1 MMSPM
6 TDHLPARTTDRL
18 MILVAAFL
26 FSTGGAAVKACS
38 LTGWQVASLRSG
50 IAAVT
55 LLLVFPA
62 ARRGWTWR
70 TWLVGTAYAGTMIS
84 YVVAN
89 KLTTAANAIFLQST
103 APLYI
108 LLFSPFLLKESVRR
122 RDIVF
127 MSVLAIG
134 MSFFFVGAQPQSTTA
149 SDPMRGNLVAAL
161 TGICWALTIL
171 GLRWLGRAS
180 TGKAAGSTAA
190 SAVACGNVIA
200 CLAAMPFALPFG
212 HPSATDWA
220 VVGFLGV
227 FQIAVAYIF
236 MVGGM
241 SRVGAFEGSLLLL
254 LEPVLSPLWAWLVH
268 GEQPSFWANLGGA
281 VIISAT
287 AVFTLL
293 GRGKPPT
300 VDTLE
305 N

>member
-1 MMSPM
+1 M

-18 MILVAAFL
+18 MILTAAFL

-55 LLLVFPA
+55 LLLILPA

-70 TWLVGTAYAGTMIS
+70 TWLVGAAYAGTMIT

-108 LLFSPFLLKESVRR
+108 LLFSPMLLKEAIRR
-122 RDIVF
+122 RDVVF
-127 MSVLAIG
+127 MCVLAIG
-134 MSFFFVGAQPQSTTA
+134 MSFFFVGFQPESATA
-149 SDPMRGNLVAAL
+149 PDPMRGNLVATA
-161 TGICWALTIL
+161 TGLCWALTIL

-180 TGKAAGSTAA
+180 HNQAAGSTAA

-200 CLAAMPFALPFG
+200 CLATVPFAIPLG
-212 HPSATDWA
+212 HPSTTDWA
-220 VVGFLGV
+220 VVTFLGV
-227 FQIAVAYIF
+227 FQIAVAYVF

-241 SRVGAFEGSLLLL
+241 QRVGAFEGSLLLL
-254 LEPVLSPLWAWLVH
+254 LEPILSPLWAWLVH
-268 GEQPSFWANLGGA
+268 GERPTFWASFAG
-281 VIISAT
+281 VIIISGT

-293 GRGKPPT
+293 GRRKQASTG
-300 VDTLE
+300 TLE

>member
-6 TDHLPARTTDRL
+6 TEHLPARTTDRL

-50 IAAVT
+50 IAALT
-55 LLLVFPA
+55 LLLVLPA
-62 ARRGWTWR
+62 ARKHWTWR

-108 LLFSPFLLKESVRR
+108 LLFSPILLKESVRR

-127 MSVLAIG
+127 MGVLAVG
-134 MSFFFVGAQPQSTTA
+134 MSFFFVGAQPETVTA
-149 SDPMRGNLVAAL
+149 PNPIRGNLVAAA
-161 TGICWALTIL
+161 TGLCWALTIL

-180 TGKAAGSTAA
+180 NDEAAGSTAA

-200 CLAAMPFALPFG
+200 CFAAMPFALPFG
-212 HPSATDWA
+212 HPSATDWT
-220 VVGFLGV
+220 VVSFLGV

-241 SRVGAFEGSLLLL
+241 RRVGAFEGSLLLL
-254 LEPVLSPLWAWLVH
+254 LEPILSPLWAWLVH
-268 GEQPSFWANLGGA
+268 GEQPTFWASLGGA
-281 VIISAT
+281 LIISAT

-293 GRGKPPT
+293 GRGKPASSGTPG
-300 VDTLE
+300 

>member
-1 MMSPM
+1 MPSM
-6 TDHLPARTTDRL
+6 TDHLPARTSDRL

-55 LLLVFPA
+55 LVILLPA

-89 KLTTAANAIFLQST
+89 KLTTAANATFLQST

-108 LLFSPFLLKESVRR
+108 LLFGPILLDETIRR
-122 RDIVF
+122 RDIAF
-127 MSVLAIG
+127 MGILAVG
-134 MSFFFVGAQPQSTTA
+134 MSFFFVGVQPGLVTA
-149 SDPMRGNLVAAL
+149 PDPGAGNLVAAS
-161 TGICWALTIL
+161 TGIFWALTIL

-180 TGKAAGSTAA
+180 ANEVAGSTAA
-190 SAVACGNVIA
+190 SAVACGNAIA
-200 CLAAMPFALPFG
+200 CLAAMPFGLPLG
-212 HPSATDWA
+212 HPSTTDWA
-220 VVGFLGV
+220 VVVFLGV

-241 SRVGAFEGSLLLL
+241 RRVGAFEGSLLLL
-254 LEPVLSPLWAWLVH
+254 LEPILSPFWAWLVH
-268 GEQPSFWANLGGA
+268 GEQPNLWASFGGA
-281 VIISAT
+281 IIISAT
-287 AVFTLL
+287 AVFTIL
-293 GRGKPPT
+293 GSRKRAT
-300 VDTLE
+300 TSQT
-305 N
+305 